1 MEGADHTNK
10 KKKVKQDAINRFF
23 LKREQKSLMRPS
35 SRCNGRDQS
44 TGDSGQNPQSAA
56 AFREQLQ
63 VITRAWS
70 RELGPGARM
79 GECMGV
85 TRKPLHDS
93 NGEQQILTVMGSMIL
108 GQSLSL
114 SEPVSGSIK

>member
-1 MEGADHTNK
+1 MGSVREEENKPKEGLRIWRELTTQIR

-70 RELGPGARM
+70 RESRGQGP
-79 GECMGV
+79 EW
-85 TRKPLHDS
+85 
-93 NGEQQILTVMGSMIL
+93 
-108 GQSLSL
+108 
-114 SEPVSGSIK
+114 VSVWE